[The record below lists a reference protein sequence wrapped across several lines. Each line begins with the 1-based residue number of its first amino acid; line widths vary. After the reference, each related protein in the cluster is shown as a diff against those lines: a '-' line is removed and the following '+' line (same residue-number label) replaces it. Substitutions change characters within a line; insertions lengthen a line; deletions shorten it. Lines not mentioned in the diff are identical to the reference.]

1 MKQIAWYPNLS
12 APPELTAVLLPQGQ
26 VSHKEWVQALSDRV
40 SDLVLKEKDPQKAA
54 NEACLLLNLPSVDE
68 PNQLGESLVQGNL
81 DLLTYLNVAELEEN
95 PYQKAE
101 EKPEA
106 RKALEEVNLAQWV
119 ELAAAQVSESNL
131 V

>member
-12 APPELTAVLLPQGQ
+12 APVELTSVLLPQGQ
-26 VSHKEWVQALSDRV
+26 VSHKGWVLALSDRV
-40 SDLVLKEKDPQKAA
+40 NDLVLKEKDPLKSA

-68 PNQLGESLVQGNL
+68 PNQLGEALVQQNL
-81 DLLTYLNVAELEEN
+81 NLLTYLNLAELEDN
-95 PYQKAE
+95 PYKKAE

-119 ELAAAQVSESNL
+119 DLAAAQVNESNL
-131 V
+131 N